1 MDIKPISNLKDIT
14 GSISQLSANDNIYF
28 EVSKLES
35 DTTTYNSYKVQ
46 SKAMLEPLF
55 KAIASCFN
63 EIKNIKEKY
72 VPRSEFEKLQ
82 MKIDSILDGTSDL
95 NNLYVSL
102 TGNDVIIGN
111 KTFMDNTKF
120 YKTTELEDVKCNN
133 ITATTNCNVE
143 GTLTAAECNAYELTC
158 TDALVIEQ
166 LVAQNNVAQL
176 TAAAAYWS

>member
-14 GSISQLSANDNIYF
+14 GSISQLSANANIYF

-35 DTTTYNSYKVQ
+35 DNTTYNSYKVQ
-46 SKAMLEPLF
+46 SKDMLEPLF

-63 EIKNIKEKY
+63 EIKNIKENY
-72 VPRSEFEKLQ
+72 VLRSEFDKLQ
-82 MKIDSILDGTSDL
+82 NTVQSILNGTSDL

-102 TGNDVIIGN
+102 TGNDIIIGN

-133 ITATTNCNVE
+133 ITAATNCNVE
-143 GTLTAAECNAYELTC
+143 GTLTAAECNANELTC
-158 TDALVIEQ
+158 TNALVIKQ

>member
-14 GSISQLSANDNIYF
+14 GSISQLSANANIYF

-35 DTTTYNSYKVQ
+35 DTTYNSYKVQ
-46 SKAMLEPLF
+46 SKDILKPLF
-55 KAIASCFN
+55 DAITSCFN
-63 EIKNIKEKY
+63 EIKYIKENY
-72 VPRSEFEKLQ
+72 VPKSEFEKLQ
-82 MKIDSILDGTSDL
+82 MKVDSILDGTSGL
-95 NNLYVSL
+95 NKHYVTL
-102 TGNDVIIGN
+102 TGDDIIIGN

-133 ITATTNCNVE
+133 ITAATNCNVE

-158 TDALVIEQ
+158 TNALVIGQ

>member
-14 GSISQLSANDNIYF
+14 GSISQLSANANIYF
-28 EVSKLES
+28 EVSKRES
-35 DTTTYNSYKVQ
+35 DATYNSYRVQ
-46 SKAMLEPLF
+46 SKDVFEPLF

-63 EIKNIKEKY
+63 EIKNIKENY
-72 VPRSEFEKLQ
+72 VPRSEFDKLQ
-82 MKIDSILDGTSDL
+82 NTVQSILNGTSDL

-102 TGNDVIIGN
+102 TGNDIIIGN

-143 GTLTAAECNAYELTC
+143 RTLSAAECNANELTC
-158 TDALVIEQ
+158 TNALVIKQ